1 MGKAGA
7 LKYQDSMKYILLE
20 TISFIGACT
29 MCDFIELFAIN
40 IAVSLLPCSRFYD
53 CQGWPRCPR
62 REAPETAEACRG
74 PRLVINCQGI

>member
-53 CQGWPRCPR
+53 CRH
-62 REAPETAEACRG
+62 TATIAA
-74 PRLVINCQGI
+74 